1 MAGLDVEEADLLR
14 EADSAA
20 SLLQHDAREAG
31 EQKHNAREAG
41 EQKHDDAREAGEE
54 YRGGLLTTLYCCSTT
69 SLQWDARQKKRR

>member
-20 SLLQHDAREAG
+20 SLLQHDAR
-31 EQKHNAREAG
+31 KAG
-41 EQKHDDAREAGEE
+41 EQKHDGREAGERKHDARKAGEE